1 MKKLFLALD
10 IGNVC
15 IKIDRSR
22 CLDALGLADFTDD
35 MLTLARDFEWGKT
48 GQEDFFKSFVSLLPE
63 RKSFQECLNAFNS
76 ILVEPVP
83 GMCELVKEFISLGV
97 TPVFF
102 SDISPTH
109 LAQTRKIFAA
119 SELIPDG
126 VYSFEVGAWKPSIE
140 MFSAFEKRFDVPIL
154 YTDDREELIEGA
166 LTHGWNAV
174 RFTDAEKLAETLNNA
189 LKRHR

>member
-1 MKKLFLALD
+1 MKKLYLALD

-22 CLDALGLADFTDD
+22 CLDALGLAEFTDE
-35 MLTLARDFEWGKT
+35 MLSLARDFEWGKLE
-48 GQEDFFKSFVSLLPE
+48 QEEFFNSFVSLLPE
-63 RKSFQECLNAFNS
+63 RKSFQECLDAFNS

-83 GMCELVKEFISLGV
+83 GMCELVKEFLSRGV

-109 LAQTRKIFAA
+109 LAHTRKIFPA

-126 VYSFEVGAWKPSIE
+126 IYSFEAGAWKPSVE

-154 YTDDREELIEGA
+154 YTDDREELIAGA
-166 LTHGWNAV
+166 LAHGWNAV
-174 RFTDAEKLAETLNNA
+174 RFTDASQS
-189 LKRHR
+189 